1 MCAIFEPASAPM
13 VRESIAAGRN
23 CPRKLVI
30 ASGVPLIEQTAPLLG
45 NVNTPEDLAAAHRRL
60 GSEHHS

>member
-1 MCAIFEPASAPM
+1 MPFTFGLVPDDASSRRFN
-13 VRESIAAGRN
+13 VRVQGYEGRV
-23 CPRKLVI
+23 C
-30 ASGVPLIEQTAPLLG
+30 GMPLIEQSAPLLG